1 MNYVFTATTGHGINI
16 GDEILLLDVISERD
30 FYATVINV
38 VTDTITVDRPLDFA
52 FTSANT
58 LGRIVTTE
66 MAVSGSLASPQIFSI
81 RAGATERDHTRVILS
96 MLDDSSMDDGRFGGG
111 NALTNGL
118 VFRIVNS
125 FQKTI
130 FNWKTN
136 GEIANFC
143 YDVSYS
149 DKAPSGQYGLRARIS
164 FAGQDKHG
172 VALRLGEGDV
182 LQFVVQDDLT
192 GLVSLK
198 AVVQGHVTED
208 GL

>member
-1 MNYVFTATTGHGINI
+1 
-16 GDEILLLDVISERD
+16 
-30 FYATVINV
+30 VINV
-38 VTDTITVDRPLDFA
+38 ATDTITVDRPLDFA
-52 FTSANT
+52 FTSAST

-81 RAGATERDHTRVILS
+81 RAGATERDHTRLIVS
-96 MLDDSSMDDGRFGGG
+96 MLDDTTMDDGRFGGG
-111 NALTNGL
+111 TALANGL

-130 FNWKTN
+130 FNWKSN
-136 GEIANFC
+136 GEMANFC

-149 DKAPSGQYGLRARIS
+149 DKAPAGQYGLRARIS
-164 FAGQDKHG
+164 FGGQDKHG
-172 VALRLGEGDV
+172 VVLRLGTNDV

-198 AVVQGHVTED
+198 AVVQGHITED
-208 GL
+208 